1 MFSLYLTQ
9 EAGFLG
15 TIAKPFGW
23 IFNGIYEFL
32 SLVGIHNVAIAII
45 LFTFIARSLMIP
57 LTIKQQKFSRMSS
70 VMQPELAKVQAK
82 YKGKRD
88 EESMRK
94 MQLEQQAI
102 YQKYGSNPTA
112 GCLPLLITLPIMLAM
127 YKVIQNVPAYVPA
140 VKALYEP
147 IAEAIYN
154 INGHADVISEMA
166 KAAGTTA
173 TIKDGTITVNHLI
186 DVFSHFKTTQ
196 WVELAENFPAASEI
210 INQHSGEIMRVN
222 GLFMNL
228 NISNA
233 PGWKFPGLII
243 PILAIATQWLQSKMM
258 QPPKQAD
265 NKNNPSMAAMNSMTT
280 FMPFFSGFLCVM
292 MPLGLGL
299 YWVASSVFGIIQ
311 QFFVNKY
318 LDKVDVNVLVEKSKE
333 KADAKRA
340 KAAGV
345 TGATLKEVA
354 KTQTKSLDVNHSST
368 STDNDSK
375 SMKDYASMSST
386 KEIGRKGE
394 VSNKA
399 GSIAKNANLLKNR
412 YNDKGEK

>member
-1 MFSLYLTQ
+1 MLGLYLTQ
-9 EAGFLG
+9 SGGFLG

-23 IFNGIYEFL
+23 IFNGIYQL
-32 SLVGIHNVAIAII
+32 LDIIGIQNVAIAII

-70 VMQPELAKVQAK
+70 IMQPELAKVQAK
-82 YKGKRD
+82 YKGKKD

-102 YQKYGSNPTA
+102 YQKYGSSPTA

-140 VKALYEP
+140 VKELYMP
-147 IAEAIYN
+147 IATA
-154 INGHADVISEMA
+154 INGTSGHAEIISEMA

-173 TIKDGTITVNHLI
+173 TVTDGTITVNHLI

-196 WVELAENFPAASEI
+196 WTELAEQFPAVSDV
-210 INQHSGEIMRVN
+210 INQSAQEIMRVN

-228 NISNA
+228 NISNP
-233 PGWKFPGLII
+233 PGWKFPGIII
-243 PILAIATQWLQSKMM
+243 PILAVATQWLQSKMM
-258 QPPKQAD
+258 QPKQQKD
-265 NKNNPSMAAMNSMTT
+265 NKDNPSMAAMNSMTT

-292 MPLGLGL
+292 MPLGLGI

-311 QFFVNKY
+311 QFFIDKY

-333 KADAKRA
+333 KAEAKRA
-340 KAAGV
+340 KASGV
-345 TGATLKEVA
+345 TGTTLKQVA
-354 KTQTKSLDVNHSST
+354 NTQTKNLEAGRSNVATQSE
-368 STDNDSK
+368 SK
-375 SMKDYASMSST
+375 SARDYANMSST
-386 KEIGRKGE
+386 KEIDRNGE
-394 VSNKA
+394 VSDKA
-399 GSIAKNANLLKNR
+399 GSIARNANLLKNR

>member
-1 MFSLYLTQ
+1 MLGLYLTQ
-9 EAGFLG
+9 SGGFLG

-23 IFNGIYEFL
+23 IFNGIYQL
-32 SLVGIHNVAIAII
+32 LDIIGIQNVAIAII

-70 VMQPELAKVQAK
+70 IMQPELAKVQAK
-82 YKGKRD
+82 YKGKKD

-102 YQKYGSNPTA
+102 YQKYGSSPTA

-140 VKALYEP
+140 VKELYMP
-147 IAEAIYN
+147 IATA
-154 INGHADVISEMA
+154 INGTSGHAEIISEMA

-173 TIKDGTITVNHLI
+173 TVTDGTITVNHLI

-196 WVELAENFPAASEI
+196 WTELAAQFPAVSDI
-210 INQHSGEIMRVN
+210 INQSAQEIMRVN

-233 PGWKFPGLII
+233 PGWKFPGIII
-243 PILAIATQWLQSKMM
+243 PILAVATQWLQSKMM
-258 QPPKQAD
+258 QPKQQKD
-265 NKNNPSMAAMNSMTT
+265 NKDNPSMAAMNSMTT

-292 MPLGLGL
+292 MPLGLGI

-311 QFFVNKY
+311 QFFIDKY

-333 KADAKRA
+333 KAEAKRA
-340 KAAGV
+340 KASGV
-345 TGATLKEVA
+345 TGATLKQVA
-354 KTQTKSLDVNHSST
+354 STQTKNLEAGRSNVATQSE
-368 STDNDSK
+368 SK
-375 SMKDYASMSST
+375 SAKDYANMSST
-386 KEIGRKGE
+386 KEIDRKGE
-394 VSNKA
+394 VSDKA
-399 GSIAKNANLLKNR
+399 GSIARNANLLKNR